1 MLGLRCFLFGLVK
14 CHIVKEVRNT
24 AYRMHMLDGIK
35 LQSFG
40 RTHGKGKLRI
50 LPYDVYLNLMADHR
64 SAFA

>member
-1 MLGLRCFLFGLVK
+1 MLRLRCFLFGLVM

-24 AYRMHMLDGIK
+24 AYCMQMHDGIK

-50 LPYDVYLNLMADHR
+50 LQYDVYLNLTADHG